1 MVGMYV
7 ARVPNRNSPPAYL
20 IRESYREGGKVK
32 TRTIA
37 NITRLGGEKIA
48 LVRKVLAGQDL
59 VAVDQAFQI
68 RRSLPH
74 GHVAAVLGTLKG
86 IGLPGILD
94 PRPSPQRELAVA
106 MIVARV
112 LDPASKLATARGLAP
127 ETAASSLG
135 QVLELGAVDED
146 DLYQA
151 LDWLVERQDRIERRL
166 ARRTLEN
173 GSLVLYD
180 VSSTWVEGRHCD
192 LAAFGKSRDDKKGK
206 MQIIFGLMCA
216 PDGCPVA
223 VEVFEGNTG
232 DPKTLARQID
242 KLKQRFGLARVVLVG
257 DRGMLTQARLDGD
270 VKPAGLDWITALRA
284 PAIQALAAEGGPLQ
298 LSLFDRQDMAEITAP
313 AFPGERLIVC
323 RNPLLAEE
331 RRRKR
336 KDLLAATET
345 NLEKIAAACRRR
357 RRPLRGA
364 GEIGKRVGVVLAKH
378 KMGKHFRTVIAEDGL
393 SFERDQASIARE
405 AALDGFYVLRTS
417 LPAEALDGARVV
429 SAYKSLAMVER
440 AFRSMKTVDLHV
452 RPIFHRRDRRV
463 RGHLLLCMLAYLVV
477 WHMRARL
484 APMLFDDDDP
494 KAAAAGRAS
503 PVAPAVR
510 SPAALD
516 KAARRRTADGLPVHS
531 FRSLLSDLATLS
543 RNTVAAHG
551 DGAGESACT
560 FTTYTVPT
568 PVQKR
573 AFELLGVKHI
583 L

>member
-37 NITRLGGEKIA
+37 NITRLDREKIA
-48 LVRKVLAGQDL
+48 LVRKVLAGEDL
-59 VAVDQAFQI
+59 VAVDQAFQV

-94 PRPSPQRELAVA
+94 PRPSPQRQLAVA

-151 LDWLVERQDRIERRL
+151 LDWLVERQDRIEPRL

-173 GSLVLYD
+173 GTLVLYD

-242 KLKQRFGLARVVLVG
+242 KLKRRFGLARVVLVG
-257 DRGMLTQARLDGD
+257 DRGMITQARLDGD

-298 LSLFDRQDMAEITAP
+298 LSLFDHQDMAEITAP

-323 RNPLLAEE
+323 RNPLLADE
-331 RRRKR
+331 RQRKR

-345 NLEKIAAACRRR
+345 NLEKIAAAVDRLPAPAPAPARRR
-357 RRPLRGA
+357 RDRQEGWRGPGQA
-364 GEIGKRVGVVLAKH
+364 Q
-378 KMGKHFRTVIAEDGL
+378 DG
-393 SFERDQASIARE
+393 QA
-405 AALDGFYVLRTS
+405 
-417 LPAEALDGARVV
+417 LPHR
-429 SAYKSLAMVER
+429 
-440 AFRSMKTVDLHV
+440 
-452 RPIFHRRDRRV
+452 HRRGRPEF
-463 RGHLLLCMLAYLVV
+463 
-477 WHMRARL
+477 RAR
-484 APMLFDDDDP
+484 
-494 KAAAAGRAS
+494 
-503 PVAPAVR
+503 
-510 SPAALD
+510 
-516 KAARRRTADGLPVHS
+516 
-531 FRSLLSDLATLS
+531 
-543 RNTVAAHG
+543 
-551 DGAGESACT
+551 
-560 FTTYTVPT
+560 
-568 PVQKR
+568 
-573 AFELLGVKHI
+573 
-583 L
+583 